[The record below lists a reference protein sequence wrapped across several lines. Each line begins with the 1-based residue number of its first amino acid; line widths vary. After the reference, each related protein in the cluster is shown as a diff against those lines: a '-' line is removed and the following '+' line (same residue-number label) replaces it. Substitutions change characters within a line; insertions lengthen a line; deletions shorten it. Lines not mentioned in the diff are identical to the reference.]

1 MSQLPE
7 TTTSSTSRKTK
18 QKTKMKQT
26 ILLGAAML
34 CLHTLANGQTQINKK
49 TNKPDLKTTEKAQAI
64 VIDSA
69 QWRKE
74 YYVVNRDSAYA
85 DPRIALKKLVG
96 GNRRFVEGKSIRP
109 RQNMSTIKELE
120 DGQAPFAT
128 IVGCSDSRV
137 PNEMIFDQG
146 LGDLFI
152 IRTAGQVS
160 SAASYGSMEFAV
172 AKLKTKLIVVL
183 GHTECGAVAAA
194 VQRPENVPGH
204 IVTLINEIKPAVAK
218 CSHLPGDPVNNAVR
232 QNVIDQVNNLRD
244 LEPILH
250 KKYIDGEILIVG
262 AIYDIHTGK
271 VEFIEETLYNLPRP
285 KITETK

>member
-34 CLHTLANGQTQINKK
+34 CLHTLANAQTQINKK
-49 TNKPDLKTTEKAQAI
+49 TNKPDLKTTENAQAI

>member
-1 MSQLPE
+1 MKNILFFGMAMLLFQNFINAQSKKAKV
-7 TTTSSTSRKTK
+7 SSTQEKPATVVDSTK
-18 QKTKMKQT
+18 
-26 ILLGAAML
+26 
-34 CLHTLANGQTQINKK
+34 
-49 TNKPDLKTTEKAQAI
+49 
-64 VIDSA
+64 
-69 QWRKE
+69 WRTDH
-74 YYVVNRDSAYA
+74 YIINRDSAYA
-85 DPRIALKKLVG
+85 DPRIGLKKLMG
-96 GNRRFVEGKSIRP
+96 GNKRFVEGRSIRP
-109 RQNMSTIKELE
+109 RQNAQTIKKLE
-120 DGQAPFAT
+120 NGQEPFAT

-160 SAASYGSMEFAV
+160 AAASYGSMEFATL
-172 AKLKTKLIVVL
+172 KLKTKLIVVL

-218 CSHLPGDPVNNAVR
+218 CSHLPGNPVNNAVR

-262 AIYDIHTGK
+262 AVYDIHTGK
-271 VEFIEETLYNLPRP
+271 VEFLQETLLNLP
-285 KITETK
+285 KAKAK